1 LWITFHK
8 KDYDTSIFFHKMGM
22 FLDKNIWQKALTYAD
37 IWDILDLEI
46 GVFGQG
52 DYDPPL

>member
-1 LWITFHK
+1 
-8 KDYDTSIFFHKMGM
+8 MGM

-37 IWDILDLEI
+37 IWGILDLEI
-46 GVFGQG
+46 GVFGRR